1 MLTYTIRRLLISV
14 PTLLFISLTIFLLL
28 ELAPGDPMAQVPLTV
43 PPEVK
48 EKMREALG
56 LGEPVHIRFWKW
68 IVQFFWIEPQVL
80 LDNLFGT
87 KLAWHWEPVPL
98 DASANQMANWSDA
111 GLLRE
116 TAGGMEVLVKDQRTI
131 SWQTRSPVMEIVAQ
145 RIPQT
150 LWVVGVAYVVAII
163 IAIPIGVYS
172 AYRQYSVFDNFGTFA
187 TMVGFSVPP
196 FFTGPL
202 MIVIFSVWLGWFPSI
217 YDTTHVVDGWDAF
230 LTQLNQMFLPVM
242 VLALQITS
250 QISRFMRASMLDNLN
265 QDYVRTARAKGLGER
280 VVVLVHVLRNSMI
293 PVVTV
298 IALGIPAV
306 FGGAII
312 TEQVFKVNGIGQ
324 LLIGAIQANDLP
336 MVQTLTFIFAVLIV
350 LFNLIADILYGILD
364 PRIRYD

>member
-1 MLTYTIRRLLISV
+1 MLNFTIRRLILAV
-14 PTLLFISLTIFLLL
+14 PTLLFISLVIFLLL

-56 LGEPVHIRFWKW
+56 LGQPMHVRFWKW

-80 LDNLFGT
+80 VDHIFGT
-87 KLAWHWEPVPL
+87 TFSEG
-98 DASANQMANWSDA
+98 D
-111 GLLRE
+111 LR
-116 TAGGMEVLVKDQRTI
+116 VI
-131 SWQTRSPVMEIVAQ
+131 SWQTRSPVMDIVVQ

-150 LWVVGVAYVVAII
+150 LWVVGTAYVVAIL
-163 IAIPIGVYS
+163 IALPIGIYS
-172 AYRQYSVFDNFGTFA
+172 AYRQYSWFDQMGTFVS
-187 TMVGFSVPP
+187 MVGFSVPP
-196 FFTGPL
+196 FFSGVL
-202 MIVIFSVWLGWFPSI
+202 VIVIFSVQLGWFPSI
-217 YDTTHVVDGWDAF
+217 YDTTHVVNDWDSF
-230 LTQLNQMFLPVM
+230 VIQLKQMIMPVM
-242 VLALQITS
+242 VLALQITA
-250 QISRFMRASMLDNLN
+250 QLSRFMRASMLDNLN
-265 QDYVRTARAKGLGER
+265 QDYVRTARAKGLSEYT
-280 VVVLVHVLRNSMI
+280 VVMVHVLRNSMI

-298 IALGIPAV
+298 IALGIPAI

-350 LFNLIADILYGILD
+350 LFNLIADVLYGILD